1 MFWIFR
7 FPGGQLPDI
16 VYSEALTGANYLN
29 GPGETA
35 IYIQVLDR
43 MCAQGA
49 SPEHTVTILRGT
61 LKET

>member
-35 IYIQVLDR
+35 AYIQVLDR
-43 MCAQGA
+43 MCAQAA

>member
-29 GPGETA
+29 GPEESAT
-35 IYIQVLDR
+35 YSQVLDR

-49 SPEHTVTILRGT
+49 SPEHAVAILRGT